1 MLLCV
6 VVLLKL
12 RTSAAGSQ
20 SFESSFTSE
29 YVGFLLVPGHCLR
42 FLTLTADPRVGIAEL
57 AGTYG
62 VPCWHPAPLP
72 RRTGTMTR
80 LLLLLLLCLALIAA
94 PPTASARRSKKQ
106 KAHTPLKS
114 SLLSIM
120 LTVS

>member
-20 SFESSFTSE
+20 SSFTRE

-80 LLLLLLLCLALIAA
+80 LLLLLLCLALIAA